1 MKVVNVAV
9 CGMKCLNIAKE
20 TVKILGAHFSYNKYV
35 EHEKNFQN
43 HIVKTEIVIRLW
55 HIGNLTI

>member
-1 MKVVNVAV
+1 
-9 CGMKCLNIAKE
+9 MKCLNIAKE